1 MYYVCFQLNCHFHQS
16 TSSTRRVRADASS
29 LKRQGSVIT
38 GELDTPRALF
48 RALTPLMC
56 VIHWSGVRDWG
67 QDKITRKLTNPWHE
81 FPCQISRDPRGV
93 HERKYGFGTT
103 STRCFHGHIA
113 PRLHSHSP
121 YRRQNQLGNSSE
133 GESYLACYTVLVVPG
148 NDRERRPRGARSREG
163 RGGAHFMQSRS
174 YMTIDPRIPTT
185 PGRSTSEIHRPGKH
199 CVALPSAQEFCFC
212 DRTEG

>member
-93 HERKYGFGTT
+93 HERKIWVWNDFDEMLPWTHRSAFALPFPLSPTKPTRKFVRRGVLSRVLYGTCGTWKR
-103 STRCFHGHIA
+103 SRA
-113 PRLHSHSP
+113 
-121 YRRQNQLGNSSE
+121 SS
-133 GESYLACYTVLVVPG
+133 S
-148 NDRERRPRGARSREG
+148 RGAEQ
-163 RGGAHFMQSRS
+163 GGAGGGSFHAK
-174 YMTIDPRIPTT
+174 P
-185 PGRSTSEIHRPGKH
+185 
-199 CVALPSAQEFCFC
+199 
-212 DRTEG
+212 